1 MKKPIDLT
9 DRAEGEEIWW
19 KGNHGTLMKKKK
31 KTNEEKK
38 QKTKKTPSEVDSNAS
53 SLNSLWPWNA
63 VEQQLPQLQEGCY
76 CNK

>member
-31 KTNEEKK
+31 KKQMKK
-38 QKTKKTPSEVDSNAS
+38 KTKKQPFRGRQQCVLSELSVALERRRTTTS
-53 SLNSLWPWNA
+53 SATGRML
-63 VEQQLPQLQEGCY
+63 LQ
-76 CNK
+76 